1 MFFLYTNN
9 VETMLIYKIDNINIY
24 FCWVK
29 LCFDTRLGGN
39 GYPVSVD
46 NGTVCIY
53 FFLLLWLFHR
63 YMYWFVFKHHSVLFR
78 TTNQYVTLALTLQQI
93 SEKNKITETLTFF
106 LKKKLSCRV
115 EGSFLKKKNVC
126 NNNKTCTRLYDQTTN
141 KIYDGNI

>member
-1 MFFLYTNN
+1 
-9 VETMLIYKIDNINIY
+9 
-24 FCWVK
+24 
-29 LCFDTRLGGN
+29 
-39 GYPVSVD
+39 
-46 NGTVCIY
+46 
-53 FFLLLWLFHR
+53 
-63 YMYWFVFKHHSVLFR
+63 MYWFVFKHHSVLFR